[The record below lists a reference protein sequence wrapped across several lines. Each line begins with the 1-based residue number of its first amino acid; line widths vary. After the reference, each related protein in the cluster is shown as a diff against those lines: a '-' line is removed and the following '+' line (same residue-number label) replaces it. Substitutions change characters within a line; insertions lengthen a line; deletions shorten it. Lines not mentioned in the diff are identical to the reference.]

1 VNKNRVDQTFF
12 SQADENANGCI
23 AQRQFCTGWQMA
35 QARSLIRFMGN
46 SPLSH
51 KVSKQQYK

>member
-1 VNKNRVDQTFF
+1 
-12 SQADENANGCI
+12 
-23 AQRQFCTGWQMA
+23 MA

-51 KVSKQQYK
+51 KVSKQQYKWCVMSIQFELQKPTELLI